1 MKAVRV
7 KSLAVL
13 ILAASSCWGQL
24 NVRYLTATTAVTKA
38 EVPAS
43 VRLRWYQ
50 GESLVFDHWSTSG
63 GTNAAN
69 WSSLSNLVAVWS
81 LAADQAEDPG
91 NTNLYLWATGGVVA
105 ASGKVTFRIGPEYS
119 AMPVSNYWSYVTL
132 YQTDASGVTNERIGV
147 LQRAV
152 AQVQYR
158 ATAAQYVG
166 PYPTPT
172 NFVDGVAR
180 ARADAAYDLALT
192 NSPTVVESDPI
203 AVEWFSTNNY
213 LRSDENGYVTF
224 MGAGT
229 PDRILFRNYTG
240 LDPMRGLVWNTAN
253 GTWELVQG
261 GTNTLRLS
269 NTPAHPNM
277 HNDIFEMGFRYL
289 RWGGETRSN
298 WPASPPT
305 ASSWRNPE
313 WFNLV
318 WASAPTSCPDS
329 TVYRTNLDQV
339 IERQGFNNVKYDR
352 VAQISDQHEFFELDF
367 SVEPAERAVVSSNGY
382 LTHLADGVVTAAVT
396 ATSFGRTNV
405 LVMRTEGMAID
416 RYWDGAEASLRAA
429 IISNVTAGVG
439 TTGATMR
446 TFSTYE
452 TNGTAFVR
460 STNLWIRPA
469 PECVAAWNSR
479 VQPWHGGGVLITP
492 RHAITAGHASFRP
505 QVGDTVKWVDATNGI
520 WTATVDAE
528 VRVAADIAMIRLDTE
543 IPVPVAK
550 LIAAPEATL
559 PTGIREIPLACGEVH
574 FGGHEFQLVVGGS
587 EGWNERGYTGISWW
601 KAAEKPAWRA
611 LFRHY
616 PVSGDSSQPVL
627 FSTGT
632 DFVLLFCLYYPTS
645 GPSVHSYTEEI
656 QAAIAAWGDPDTLS
670 FLDVTPY
677 TEF

>member
-1 MKAVRV
+1 M
-7 KSLAVL
+7 
-13 ILAASSCWGQL
+13 
-24 NVRYLTATTAVTKA
+24 
-38 EVPAS
+38 
-43 VRLRWYQ
+43 
-50 GESLVFDHWSTSG
+50 
-63 GTNAAN
+63 
-69 WSSLSNLVAVWS
+69 
-81 LAADQAEDPG
+81 
-91 NTNLYLWATGGVVA
+91 
-105 ASGKVTFRIGPEYS
+105 
-119 AMPVSNYWSYVTL
+119 
-132 YQTDASGVTNERIGV
+132 
-147 LQRAV
+147 
-152 AQVQYR
+152 
-158 ATAAQYVG
+158 
-166 PYPTPT
+166 
-172 NFVDGVAR
+172 
-180 ARADAAYDLALT
+180 
-192 NSPTVVESDPI
+192 
-203 AVEWFSTNNY
+203 
-213 LRSDENGYVTF
+213 
-224 MGAGT
+224 
-229 PDRILFRNYTG
+229 
-240 LDPMRGLVWNTAN
+240 
-253 GTWELVQG
+253 
-261 GTNTLRLS
+261 
-269 NTPAHPNM
+269 
-277 HNDIFEMGFRYL
+277 
-289 RWGGETRSN
+289 
-298 WPASPPT
+298 
-305 ASSWRNPE
+305 
-313 WFNLV
+313 
-318 WASAPTSCPDS
+318 
-329 TVYRTNLDQV
+329 
-339 IERQGFNNVKYDR
+339 VKYDR

-367 SVEPAERAVVSSNGY
+367 SVAPAERASVSSNGY
-382 LTHLADGVVTAAVT
+382 MTHIADGVVTAAVT

-520 WTATVDAE
+520 WAATVDAE
-528 VRVAADIAMIRLDTE
+528 VRVAADIAMIRLDAE

-550 LIAAPEATL
+550 LIADPAGSL

-645 GPSVHSYTEEI
+645 GPSVHSYLEEI

-670 FLDVTPY
+670 YLDVTPY